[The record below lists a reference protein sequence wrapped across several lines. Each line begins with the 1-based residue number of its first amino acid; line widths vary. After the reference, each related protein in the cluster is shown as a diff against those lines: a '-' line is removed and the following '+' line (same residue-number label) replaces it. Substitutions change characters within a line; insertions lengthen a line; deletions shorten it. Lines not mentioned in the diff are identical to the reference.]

1 MSERRLAFKTTTAM
15 IRMSQ
20 PKRNGNECGAKP
32 IIPRRELLA
41 VAKEDVVWFLVWLVR
56 SQKGEP
62 SGVRTAS
69 MSRLAPAP
77 IPKITPKIQLQTRT
91 RTVQRRGMKCDDETC
106 GSGKGKPR
114 GRQAKQ
120 GKPGQSTGTGT
131 EARAGERGIGRAGGR
146 KMRNTC
152 DSATTA
158 TDLDDDNT
166 QRAQHSGL
174 KTKRKLTL

>member
-1 MSERRLAFKTTTAM
+1 M

-114 GRQAKQ
+114 GRQANK
-120 GKPGQSTGTGT
+120 GN
-131 EARAGERGIGRAGGR
+131 RGRAQGQGQR
-146 KMRNTC
+146 QGLGNGALAGPGVEKCETH
-152 DSATTA
+152 A
-158 TDLDDDNT
+158 T
-166 QRAQHSGL
+166 QRRRRPTSMTITHSAHS
-174 KTKRKLTL
+174 TAD